1 MAAWTQH
8 LILFW
13 VFVGFFVLIGL
24 VALLAIVGIIK
35 TEPKFR
41 NWAVAG
47 FAAGVVGVVVVW
59 AKTEWSL
66 DFFVNLEPP
75 AHVVPETFE
84 LASGTYEYYDQSSTD
99 KSRAHVG
106 SIELTAGQQVG
117 WWTAKF
123 PYQGASAAV
132 RLTLKD
138 TNGNWWAV
146 RPFYPN
152 YNRQALG
159 PTDPAQRTGTY
170 GPAEIPIP
178 ISSAYAADSEIK
190 FNNYAK
196 RGRQFQGR
204 TYYDWRVFVD
214 EPAPVL
220 NEIAEVQYLLHP
232 TFPNPLQV
240 RTDPKEKFAVETSG
254 WGEFTIQI
262 TIRYKNGSTQL
273 ASYHVDFNKA
283 WPPE

>member
-13 VFVGFFVLIGL
+13 VFVGFFVLLGL
-24 VALLAIVGIIK
+24 VALLAIVGIIQ
-35 TEPKFR
+35 TEPRFR
-41 NWAVAG
+41 KWAVAG
-47 FAAGVVGVVVVW
+47 FAASVVGVVVVW
-59 AKTEWSL
+59 AKTESAL

-75 AHVVPETFE
+75 ANVAPETFE

-99 KSRAHVG
+99 KSHAHLG

-123 PYQGASAAV
+123 PYEGANAAV
-132 RLTLKD
+132 KLILKD

-152 YNRQALG
+152 YNRQTLG
-159 PTDPAQRTGTY
+159 PTDAPQRTGAYEPTL
-170 GPAEIPIP
+170 IP
-178 ISSAYAADSEIK
+178 ISNSYAADSEIR

-196 RGRQFQGR
+196 AARQSQGR

-214 EPAPVL
+214 ESASVL
-220 NEIAEVQYLLHP
+220 NQIAEVQYLLHP

-240 RTDPKEKFAVETSG
+240 RTDPKDKFAVEASG
-254 WGEFTIQI
+254 WGQFTIQI
-262 TIRYKNGSTQL
+262 TIRYKNGSTRLANYQL
-273 ASYHVDFNKA
+273 DFNKA
-283 WPPE
+283 WPPD